1 MKSYLKSI
9 VILLFATLAAPAS
22 FGQDLQ
28 EIPKLEKRVTDL
40 ADLLSEP
47 EESFITKQLEN
58 LETRKGSQL
67 AILTINSTKPETI
80 EQYSIRVVD
89 QWKIGR
95 EDADDGVLLI
105 IAKNDR
111 KVRIE
116 VGYGLEGAIPDAYA
130 KRIINNIIVPH
141 FRDGDYYLGI
151 EEAVETI
158 IGLIDGEDLPGVT
171 SATSTNDKTTGL
183 FYFIGIF
190 ALIFLVII
198 AKVLLTKKMG
208 NLKSNLIVISIV
220 FLVIWGFVNLMSA
233 IFASAFA
240 LIFLNGRGSGGGR
253 RGGGYYGGYVGGS
266 SWGGGGGFSGGF
278 SGGGGGFG
286 GGGASG
292 GW

>member
-1 MKSYLKSI
+1 
-9 VILLFATLAAPAS
+9 
-22 FGQDLQ
+22 
-28 EIPKLEKRVTDL
+28 
-40 ADLLSEP
+40 
-47 EESFITKQLEN
+47 
-58 LETRKGSQL
+58 
-67 AILTINSTKPETI
+67 
-80 EQYSIRVVD
+80 
-89 QWKIGR
+89 
-95 EDADDGVLLI
+95 
-105 IAKNDR
+105 
-111 KVRIE
+111 
-116 VGYGLEGAIPDAYA
+116 
-130 KRIINNIIVPH
+130 VPH